1 MKHKQNSENDSFIWK
16 RRVTNLVLLFFFS
29 AANAFVALAA
39 TEKRRGLRE
48 RSSNPVPG
56 IQHKI

>member
-1 MKHKQNSENDSFIWK
+1 MY
-16 RRVTNLVLLFFFS
+16 
-29 AANAFVALAA
+29 FVALAA

-56 IQHKI
+56 IQHKKLKLLHYSCNFKLLPAKCGHCYSVEL